1 MTFRECV
8 FRSIGR
14 RCRCY
19 RSRAVASLCIVAAM
33 GLGGCS
39 MSDGMTAFI
48 VDPGHYSVYH
58 CKDFAPKL
66 AALTTRE
73 QQLRNLMD
81 KASEGG
87 GGVVIGNLA
96 YRAEYEDILGEEK
109 VLRRT
114 ATEKNC
120 DLTSPAFQSD
130 QIIR

>member
-1 MTFRECV
+1 
-8 FRSIGR
+8 
-14 RCRCY
+14 
-19 RSRAVASLCIVAAM
+19 
-33 GLGGCS
+33 
-39 MSDGMTAFI
+39 MTAFI